1 MIMAPQAVVAPFL
14 ETFQEFPPRQKA
26 KRGYRLNLSQ
36 ETVISFA
43 GRQ

>member
-1 MIMAPQAVVAPFL
+1 MIMAAQAVVAPFL
-14 ETFQEFPPRQKA
+14 ETLQEFPLRQEA
-26 KRGYRLNLSQ
+26 GRGYLLHLSQ